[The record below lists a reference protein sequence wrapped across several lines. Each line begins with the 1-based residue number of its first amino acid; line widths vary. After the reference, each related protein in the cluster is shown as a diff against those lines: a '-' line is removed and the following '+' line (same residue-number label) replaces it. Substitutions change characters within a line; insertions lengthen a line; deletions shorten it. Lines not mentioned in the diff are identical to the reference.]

1 MKFSDHLRRQARE
14 IWDAILG
21 HPFVS
26 ELGDGSLPPN
36 KYLYYIKQDYVYLL
50 DFSRCLGIAA
60 AKATAP
66 DDMNTL
72 SGLMNGCLSYE
83 MGILRGHL
91 EELGLSRGDVD
102 GIVMAPTNHA
112 YTRHMLAVAYSGS
125 VAENLASLLPCMWT
139 YQLIGEKLWEEKPE
153 ALGGHYLEWVEGYRS
168 DEYRGLVDKY
178 LNMIDRL
185 GEAASLE
192 ERSAM
197 VNHFIASSR
206 YEYMFWDMAYGL
218 EEWPI

>member
-1 MKFSDHLRRQARE
+1 MRFSDHLREQAKG
-14 IWDAILG
+14 IWEAIFV
-21 HPFVS
+21 HPFVG
-26 ELGDGSLPPN
+26 ELGQGSLPPE

-60 AKATAP
+60 AKAASL
-66 DDMNTL
+66 DDMSTL

-83 MGILRGHL
+83 MNILGGHL
-91 EELGLSRGDVD
+91 AELGLTREDIS

-139 YQLIGEKLWEEKPE
+139 YQLIGEKLWEERPE
-153 ALGGHYLEWVEGYRS
+153 TLGGHYLEWVEGYRS
-168 DEYRGLVDKY
+168 AEYRGLVDKY
-178 LNMIDRL
+178 RALIDGL
-185 GEAASLE
+185 GEAAGRA

-197 VNHFIASSR
+197 VDHFVTSSR
-206 YEYMFWDMAYGL
+206 YEYMFWDMAYRM
-218 EEWPI
+218 ETWPV